1 MPRALAYLLLGLGLL
16 WPGGRA
22 AGLPPI
28 LGPSLLPGTELRLFS
43 PNLRVLYAAWRVEEG
58 RLLPLSPPLRPE
70 EGSPVRLVLVLPT
83 GQVRSYP
90 GRLER
95 GEVWLLVEGL
105 EGSQARYPLGQVLKE
120 VYRLLFR
127 SLWEAR

>member
-1 MPRALAYLLLGLGLL
+1 MPRVLFYLLLGLGLL

-22 AGLPPI
+22 AGLPAI

-70 EGSPVRLVLVLPT
+70 EGSPVQLVLVLPS
-83 GQVRSYP
+83 GQVQSYP
-90 GRLER
+90 GRVER
-95 GEVWLLVEGL
+95 GEVWLLL
-105 EGSQARYPLGQVLKE
+105 EGPGGPQGRYPLGQLLKE
-120 VYRLLFR
+120 VYRLNFR